1 MQTQKAAG
9 FGYESYT
16 ATDLVFMGI
25 QNIHAVRDSFK
36 KVQALAMDPNNSDA
50 DWDSAIADTAWLTHV
65 RLIIEAG
72 IFTARALHLK
82 GASVLVHCRYGCRLS
97 FVRVDRRH
105 TGELMLCYSAP

>member
-1 MQTQKAAG
+1 
-9 FGYESYT
+9 
-16 ATDLVFMGI
+16 MGI

-82 GASVLVHCRYGCRLS
+82 GASVLVHCRYGCTLS
-97 FVRVDRRH
+97 CRASVRVDRMH
-105 TGELMLCYSAP
+105 TGELMLCYSVP